1 MSQPDMPTRSALLRV
16 RAWHPA
22 YAFIGDLMSV
32 ILISIIGSPASGKTT
47 VAEWL
52 AEELPAKIIYED
64 YAGNPFLADFFL
76 GRAEFALPAQLCFLF
91 SRLNQLNSAALADG
105 ETVVSDYG
113 FCQDAVYAAGNLSE
127 GDLSVYHRLAGPVG
141 KMVKQPDVLIH
152 LDGSEDML
160 LDRIAR
166 RGRRHETAFT
176 ADFLARMRRAY
187 REIVSSAACPV
198 IGIDVGEVDLRAGP
212 DRAKLLRDIRE
223 ALS

>member
-1 MSQPDMPTRSALLRV
+1 MGAV
-16 RAWHPA
+16 
-22 YAFIGDLMSV
+22 
-32 ILISIIGSPASGKTT
+32 LISIIGPPASGKTT

-52 AEELPAKIIYED
+52 AGTLPARIVRED

-76 GRAEFALPAQLCFLF
+76 GRADFALPAQLCFLF

-113 FCQDAVYAAGNLSE
+113 FCQDAVYAAGNLSK

-160 LDRIAR
+160 LERIAC
-166 RGRRHETAFT
+166 RGRRYETTFT
-176 ADFLARMRRAY
+176 ADFLARMRRSY
-187 REIVSSAACPV
+187 QDISAGADCPV
-198 IGIDVGEVDLRAGP
+198 INIDAGEVDLLEKSSRAE
-212 DRAKLLRDIRE
+212 LLRKVRE
-223 ALS
+223 VL